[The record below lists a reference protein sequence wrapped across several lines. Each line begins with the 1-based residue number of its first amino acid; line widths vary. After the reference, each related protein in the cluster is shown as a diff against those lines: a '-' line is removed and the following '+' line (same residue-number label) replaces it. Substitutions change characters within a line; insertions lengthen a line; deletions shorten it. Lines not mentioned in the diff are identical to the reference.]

1 MKKAQSTVAV
11 RQWFRKMAAEMWPI
25 ATGSL
30 ALRKG
35 PCIRKDCPV
44 CASGNGHSSYAL
56 YGRRGK
62 RRFSI
67 YIPERLV
74 PEVRAAI
81 QNGRALQELINE
93 TGVRYVMA
101 LKSQDDGKQERAR
114 GGNVL
119 G

>member
-1 MKKAQSTVAV
+1 MKKVQSTAAV

-35 PCIRKDCPV
+35 PCIRKHCPL

-56 YGRRGK
+56 YGRQGK

-93 TGVRYVMA
+93 AGVRYVKA
-101 LKSQDDGKQERAR
+101 LKGQEDGKQDRAG